1 MTPFDDDN
9 DDDPNNRYNNN
20 NINNDDIR
28 VRVSSPL
35 SDDLAVAN
43 EFDNATYG
51 LWSTIMNSPKI
62 NYHGFESQQLGH
74 QLDVSISTF
83 PISSSPDNQ
92 NNINQHNFI
101 QNNTSSSSL
110 KLLSR
115 NQIDCIIQPQRQ
127 ERLEEF
133 VSAFLGLSVFD
144 LADVWVPIT
153 ADVDGSVC
161 TLLHNVFCISSTDTV
176 NDDNS
181 SGDIGGSSGGVTPI
195 THFKHVSRNTVIKG
209 WAGAVGRAQCSGN
222 AVWST
227 NPVREAM
234 N

>member
-1 MTPFDDDN
+1 
-9 DDDPNNRYNNN
+9 
-20 NINNDDIR
+20 
-28 VRVSSPL
+28 
-35 SDDLAVAN
+35 
-43 EFDNATYG
+43 
-51 LWSTIMNSPKI
+51 MNSPKI
-62 NYHGFESQQLGH
+62 NHYGGQPQQQRH

-83 PISSSPDNQ
+83 PMSSSPYNH
-92 NNINQHNFI
+92 NNINQRNII
-101 QNNTSSSSL
+101 QNNTSSSL

-115 NQIDCIIQPQRQ
+115 NQIDCIIQPERQ

-161 TLLHNVFCISSTDTV
+161 TLLHNVFCVSSTDTV

-181 SGDIGGSSGGVTPI
+181 SGGIGGSSGGVTPI

-234 N
+234 I